1 MPSKSYTPERIIHL
15 LREAEV
21 YQSKGLT
28 IPQLCKFALS
38 VPVTSMKGS
47 IGDSD
52 FDTDCGRKASI

>member
-28 IPQLCKFALS
+28 IPQLCKKIEIHEQ
-38 VPVTSMKGS
+38 THT
-47 IGDSD
+47 DS
-52 FDTDCGRKASI
+52 RLN